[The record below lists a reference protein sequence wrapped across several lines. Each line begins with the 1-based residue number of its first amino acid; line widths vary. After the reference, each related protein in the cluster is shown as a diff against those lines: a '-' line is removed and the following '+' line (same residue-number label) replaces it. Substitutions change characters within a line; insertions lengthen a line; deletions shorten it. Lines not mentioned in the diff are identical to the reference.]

1 LKGNHL
7 AVQPGNLSFLVGGP
21 EIALIVPARHII
33 LAGEIFRMQ
42 FAGLY
47 RPKSL
52 RGKTAWLAIYVAACA
67 ALFWNPLREL
77 VRLSLT
83 ADTYSHVLVVPFITI
98 VLIYMG
104 REAILQKTRGASRFA
119 AAFLPIGVL
128 LYALTRQFGFS
139 ISADGVLALAI
150 LGFLFLVWS
159 GFSWVFGSRSFRA
172 GLFPLLFLLLM
183 IPLPVSGTD
192 RFILWLQWGSAEVT
206 SWIFHAT
213 GTPVVRNGLF
223 FTLPSVTIEIAKECS
238 GIRSATALLIT
249 CLAAGYLLLR
259 LPWTRALL
267 LFATVPVLI
276 LKNGIRITTLTLLA
290 IHVDPSF
297 LDGPLHH
304 QGGVVFFA
312 VGLLMLLPVLW
323 WLQRVERNRFGPQPP
338 GQVRA
343 EISNEVLPEQIG

>member
-1 LKGNHL
+1 
-7 AVQPGNLSFLVGGP
+7 
-21 EIALIVPARHII
+21 
-33 LAGEIFRMQ
+33 MQ
-42 FAGLY
+42 SAALY
-47 RPKSL
+47 RPESL
-52 RGKTAWLAIYVAACA
+52 RWKTAWLAIYLAACA
-67 ALFWNPLREL
+67 ALFLNPLREL
-77 VRLSLT
+77 FRLALT
-83 ADTYSHVLVVPFITI
+83 SDTYSHIVVIPMISI
-98 VLIYMG
+98 SLIYME
-104 REAILQKTRGASRFA
+104 REVIFRKMGGTSRFA
-119 AAFLPIGVL
+119 AAFLSIGFL
-128 LYALTRQFGFS
+128 LYALTRQFAFS
-139 ISADGVLALAI
+139 ISADGSLALAI

-159 GFSWVFGSRSFRA
+159 GFSWVFGSRAFRA

-183 IPLPVSGTD
+183 IPLPVSWTD

-259 LPWTRALL
+259 LPWTRAVL

-290 IHVDPSF
+290 VHVDRGF
-297 LDGPLHH
+297 LDGRLHH

-323 WLQRVERNRFGPQPP
+323 WLQKVEGNRFGPQPP
-338 GQVRA
+338 GRGRA
-343 EISNEVLPEQIG
+343 EVSEEVLPERVGN